1 MAPVILV
8 TFAGREHRMQIL
20 NSYVRRAM
28 ADGLIDEWHIWDF
41 TRSQADHEWVSREFG
56 PIRFMS
62 DTVGYQPFG
71 TVSSRAA
78 LRLEARI
85 TNDLHIALLP
95 RHEPGAFYEI
105 VVGGWNNLQCVVR
118 KGPRERLND
127 PDRSELELTWA
138 KLTPGVLSPGRDN
151 EVILSI
157 DPSGT
162 PEMMVNG
169 VVLDRWP
176 EIAVPDGADVM
187 IRGGWGSALELCQVN
202 APIRRY
208 IGNPGEQ
215 VPYFQ
220 AYQYYARRLSDFA
233 DALFLKCDDDIV
245 YMDLDR
251 LAGFIDHRRKNPHY
265 FVTSANVVNNG
276 VCAYFQQVSGAL
288 PASLGHFE
296 RPPGGFG
303 GTLWTDPDKANK
315 LHDFFLASSE
325 KELPLPT
332 KVVDWQ
338 ERQSINFIAWL
349 GRDLQ
354 HMALAKGDDE
364 KMLTVDLP
372 AFLKRPTCIY
382 SDFTVSHLSF
392 GPQETGVDVNRL
404 IAAYDKL
411 MREKLSA

>member
-8 TFAGREHRMQIL
+8 TFAGREARMQIL

-41 TRSQADHEWVSREFG
+41 TRSAADHDWVTREFG
-56 PIRFMS
+56 PVRFMG
-62 DTVGYQPFG
+62 DNVGYQHRG
-71 TVSSRAA
+71 AVSHKAA
-78 LRLEARI
+78 LRMDALI

-95 RHEPGAFYEI
+95 KDDPDHVIEI
-105 VVGGWNNLQCVVR
+105 VVGGWNNQQSVLRKLPRAMLKDFDRTQAPASWVR
-118 KGPRERLND
+118 
-127 PDRSELELTWA
+127 S
-138 KLTPGVLSPGRDN
+138 TPGVLSSGRVNDVVLN
-151 EVILSI
+151 VDS
-157 DPSGT
+157 SGI
-162 PEMMVNG
+162 PDLMVNG
-169 VVLDRWP
+169 ITVGRWP
-176 EIAVPDGADVM
+176 DITLSAGADVM
-187 IRGGWGSALELCQVN
+187 VRGGWGGTLELTDVV
-202 APIRRY
+202 APVRRY
-208 IGNPGEQ
+208 IGNPGDQ
-215 VPYFQ
+215 LPYFQ
-220 AYQYYARRLSDFA
+220 CYQYYAKRLSDFA

-245 YMDLDR
+245 YMDLDG

-288 PASLGHFE
+288 PTSLGHFE

-315 LHDFFLASSE
+315 LHDFFLAAPK
-325 KELPLPT
+325 KELPLPS

-354 HMALAKGDDE
+354 HMGLARGDDE

-372 AFLKRPTCIY
+372 AFLERPTAIY

-392 GPQETGVDVNRL
+392 GPQEKGVDVNRL
-404 IAAYDKL
+404 IAAYDSL
-411 MREKLSA
+411 MREKLGI

>member
-8 TFAGREHRMQIL
+8 TFAGREARMEIL
-20 NSYVRRAM
+20 NKYVRRAM

-41 TRSQADHEWVSREFG
+41 TRSAADHAWVTREFG
-56 PIRFMS
+56 PLRHMG
-62 DTVGYQPFG
+62 DAVAYQTCG
-71 TVSSRAA
+71 HASLRAP
-78 LRLEARI
+78 LRLEAKI
-85 TNDLHIALLP
+85 TNDLHIAVLP
-95 RHEPGAFYEI
+95 KDDAETVYEI
-105 VVGGWNNLQCVVR
+105 VVGGWNNQQSVVR
-118 KGPRERLND
+118 KMKREQLTE
-127 PDRSELELTWA
+127 PDRSQVQATWA
-138 KLTPGVLSPGRDN
+138 RLTPGVLSPGRAN
-151 EVILSI
+151 EIILSI
-157 DPSGT
+157 DASGT
-162 PEMMVNG
+162 PELMVNG
-169 VVLDRWP
+169 VTLGRWP
-176 EIAVPDGADVM
+176 DIALPSGAEVM
-187 IRGGWGSALELCQVN
+187 VRGGWGGDLELCHVN

-208 IGNPGEQ
+208 VGNPGDQ
-215 VPYFQ
+215 MPYFQ
-220 AYQYYARRLSDFA
+220 AYQYYAKRLPDFS

-245 YMDLDR
+245 YMDLDG

-288 PASLGHFE
+288 PTSLGHFE

-315 LHDFFLASSE
+315 LHDFFLAAPK
-325 KELPLPT
+325 KELPLPS

-354 HMALAKGDDE
+354 HMGLARGDDE

-372 AFLKRPTCIY
+372 AFLERPTAIY

-392 GPQETGVDVNRL
+392 GPQEKGVDVNRL
-404 IAAYDKL
+404 IAAYDTL
-411 MREKLSA
+411 MREKLGI

>member
-28 ADGLIDEWHIWDF
+28 AEGLIDEWHIWDF
-41 TRSQADHEWVSREFG
+41 TRAPSDHDWVTREFG
-56 PIRFMS
+56 PVRYMG
-62 DTVGYQPFG
+62 DNVGYQHRG
-71 TVSSRAA
+71 SVKQAA
-78 LRLEARI
+78 AMRISARI
-85 TNDLHIALLP
+85 TNDLHLALIP
-95 RHEPGAFYEI
+95 KNDPNTFYEI
-105 VVGGWNNLQCVVR
+105 VVGGWNNNQSVMRKLQR
-118 KGPRERLND
+118 TQLTD
-127 PDRSELELTWA
+127 FDRAQAQPVWTRT
-138 KLTPGVLSPGRDN
+138 TPGVLSPGRVNDLVLN
-151 EVILSI
+151 I
-157 DPSGT
+157 DGAGIPDL
-162 PEMMVNG
+162 MVNG
-169 VVLDRWP
+169 VTVGRWP
-176 EIAVPDGADVM
+176 DMVLAEGADVM
-187 IRGGWGSALELCQVN
+187 VRGGWGGDLELADVDT
-202 APIRRY
+202 PVRRY
-208 IGNPGEQ
+208 VGNPGEQ
-215 VPYFQ
+215 MPYFQ
-220 AYQYYARRLSDFA
+220 AYQYYAKRLPDFA

-245 YMDLDR
+245 YMDLDG

-288 PASLGHFE
+288 PTSLGHFE

-303 GTLWTDPDKANK
+303 GTLWTDPDKANN
-315 LHDFFLASSE
+315 LHDFFLASPK
-325 KELPLPT
+325 KELPLPS

-349 GRDLQ
+349 GRDLL

-372 AFLKRPTCIY
+372 AFLERPTAIY

-392 GPQETGVDVNRL
+392 GPQEKGVDVNRL

-411 MREKLSA
+411 MREKLAL

>member
-8 TFAGREHRMQIL
+8 TFAGREARMQIL

-41 TRSQADHEWVSREFG
+41 TRSADDHDWVTREFG
-56 PIRFMS
+56 PVRYMG
-62 DTVGYQPFG
+62 DNVGYQHRG
-71 TVSSRAA
+71 AVSHKAA
-78 LRLEARI
+78 LRMDALI

-95 RHEPGAFYEI
+95 KDDPDHVIEI
-105 VVGGWNNLQCVVR
+105 VVGGWNNQQSVLRKLPRAMLKDFDRTQAPASWVR
-118 KGPRERLND
+118 
-127 PDRSELELTWA
+127 S
-138 KLTPGVLSPGRDN
+138 TPGVLSSGRVNDVVLN
-151 EVILSI
+151 I
-157 DPSGT
+157 DSSGI
-162 PEMMVNG
+162 PDLMVNG
-169 VVLDRWP
+169 ITVGRWP
-176 EIAVPDGADVM
+176 DITLSAGADVM
-187 IRGGWGSALELCQVN
+187 VRGGWGGTLELTDVV
-202 APIRRY
+202 APVRRY
-208 IGNPGEQ
+208 IGNPGDQ
-215 VPYFQ
+215 MPYFQ
-220 AYQYYARRLSDFA
+220 CYQYYAKRLPDFV

-245 YMDLDR
+245 YMDLDG

-288 PASLGHFE
+288 PLSLGHFE

-303 GTLWTDPDKANK
+303 GTLWTDPSKANN
-315 LHDFFLASSE
+315 LHDFFLAAPK
-325 KELPLPT
+325 KEFPLPA

-354 HMALAKGDDE
+354 HMALARGDDE

-372 AFLKRPTCIY
+372 TFLERPTAIY

-392 GPQETGVDVNRL
+392 GPQEKGVDVNRL
-404 IAAYDKL
+404 ITAYDAL
-411 MREKLSA
+411 MREKLAL

>member
-20 NSYVRRAM
+20 NSYVRKAM

-41 TRSQADHEWVSREFG
+41 TRSQADHEWVTREFG
-56 PIRFMS
+56 PLRYMGDAVS
-62 DTVGYQPFG
+62 YQACG
-71 TVSSRAA
+71 TATSRAP

-95 RHEPGAFYEI
+95 KHELDAFYEI

-127 PDRSELELTWA
+127 PDRSDAELTWA
-138 KLTPGVLSPGRDN
+138 KLTPSVLSPGRDN
-151 EVILSI
+151 EVILSV
-157 DPSGT
+157 DPDGT
-162 PEMMVNG
+162 PELMVNG
-169 VVLDRWP
+169 VVLGRWP
-176 EIAVPDGADVM
+176 EISVPEGADVM
-187 IRGGWGSALELCQVN
+187 IRGGWGSALELCHVE
-202 APIRRY
+202 APVRRY

-215 VPYFQ
+215 MPYFQ

-245 YMDLDR
+245 YVDLDR

-276 VCAYFQQVSGAL
+276 VCAYFQQASGAL
-288 PASLGHFE
+288 PTSLGHFE

-315 LHDFFLASSE
+315 LHDFFLAAPK
-325 KELPLPT
+325 KELPLPA

-372 AFLKRPTCIY
+372 AFLGRPTCIY

-392 GPQETGVDVNRL
+392 GPQEQGVDVNRL
-404 IAAYDKL
+404 ITAYDAL
-411 MREKLSA
+411 MREKLAV

>member
-8 TFAGREHRMQIL
+8 TFAGREARMQIL

-41 TRSQADHEWVSREFG
+41 TRSPDDHDWVTREFG
-56 PIRFMS
+56 PVRFMGDS
-62 DTVGYQPFG
+62 VGYQYRG
-71 TVSSRAA
+71 TVNCAAA
-78 LRLEARI
+78 LRMDAGI

-95 RHEPGAFYEI
+95 KDDPDHLIEI
-105 VVGGWNNLQCVVR
+105 VVGGWNNQQSVLR
-118 KGPRERLND
+118 KLTRGLLKD
-127 PDRSELELTWA
+127 FDRSQAPASWVRS
-138 KLTPGVLSPGRDN
+138 TPGVLSSGRVNDVVLN
-151 EVILSI
+151 I
-157 DPSGT
+157 DSAGIPDL
-162 PEMMVNG
+162 MVNG
-169 VVLDRWP
+169 VLVGRWP
-176 EIAVPDGADVM
+176 DITLSAGADVM
-187 IRGGWGSALELCQVN
+187 VRGGWGGTLELTDVH
-202 APIRRY
+202 APVRRY
-208 IGNPGEQ
+208 IGNPGDQ
-215 VPYFQ
+215 MPYFQ
-220 AYQYYARRLSDFA
+220 AYQYYAKRLPDFA

-245 YMDLDR
+245 YVDLDG

-288 PASLGHFE
+288 PTSLGHFE

-303 GTLWTDPDKANK
+303 GTLWTDPNKANN
-315 LHDFFLASSE
+315 LHDFFLAAPK
-325 KELPLPT
+325 KELPLPS

-372 AFLKRPTCIY
+372 AFLERPTAIY

-392 GPQETGVDVNRL
+392 GPQEKGVDVNRL
-404 IAAYDKL
+404 IAAYDAL
-411 MREKLSA
+411 MREKLAL

>member
-8 TFAGREHRMQIL
+8 TFAGREARMQIL

-41 TRSQADHEWVSREFG
+41 TRSAADHDWVTREFG
-56 PIRFMS
+56 PVRFMG
-62 DTVGYQPFG
+62 DNVGYQHRG
-71 TVSSRAA
+71 AVSHKAA
-78 LRLEARI
+78 LRMDALI

-95 RHEPGAFYEI
+95 KDDPDHVIEI
-105 VVGGWNNLQCVVR
+105 VVGGWNNQQSVLRKLPRAMLKDFDRTQAPASWVR
-118 KGPRERLND
+118 
-127 PDRSELELTWA
+127 S
-138 KLTPGVLSPGRDN
+138 TPGVLSSGRVNDVVLN
-151 EVILSI
+151 VDS
-157 DPSGT
+157 SGI
-162 PEMMVNG
+162 PDLMVNG
-169 VVLDRWP
+169 ITVGRWP
-176 EIAVPDGADVM
+176 DITLSAGADVM
-187 IRGGWGSALELCQVN
+187 VRGGWGGTLELTDVV
-202 APIRRY
+202 APVRRY
-208 IGNPGEQ
+208 IGNPGDQ
-215 VPYFQ
+215 MPYFQ
-220 AYQYYARRLSDFA
+220 CYQYYAKRLSDFA

-245 YMDLDR
+245 YMDLDG

-288 PASLGHFE
+288 PLSLGHFE

-315 LHDFFLASSE
+315 LHDFFLAAPK
-325 KELPLPT
+325 KELPLPS

-349 GRDLQ
+349 GGDLQ
-354 HMALAKGDDE
+354 HMALARGDDE

-372 AFLKRPTCIY
+372 AFLERPTAIY

-392 GPQETGVDVNRL
+392 GPQENGVDVNRL
-404 IAAYDKL
+404 ITAYDAL
-411 MREKLSA
+411 MREKLAV